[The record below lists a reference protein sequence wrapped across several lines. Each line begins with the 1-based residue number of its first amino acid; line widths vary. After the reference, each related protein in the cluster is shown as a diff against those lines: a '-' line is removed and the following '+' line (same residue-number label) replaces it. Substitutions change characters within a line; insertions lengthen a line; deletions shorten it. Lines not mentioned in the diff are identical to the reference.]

1 MSRLESRVAL
11 VTGAGQGIG
20 EAIAREF
27 VAEGAW
33 VGVIDING
41 RAAEAV
47 AGSLGALARPLVF
60 DITDHGAYRRAVD
73 QVLAERGRIDILVSN
88 AAVSITGD
96 VFEDTAAAWQRT
108 LAVNLEAVHWGAKLV
123 APIMSRQGWG
133 RIVNITSIQALAT
146 DGRVGAY
153 CASKGGIVALT
164 HSLAVE
170 LAPHGILVNA
180 IAPGFI
186 QTPLSVTDGVDET
199 TTDYFQTWYVK
210 YRKVPLARP
219 GQPREVARA
228 VVFLSS
234 EDCSYVTGSTLVVD
248 GGLTVTF

>member
-1 MSRLESRVAL
+1 MGWLEERVAL

-33 VGVIDING
+33 VGVIDIN
-41 RAAEAV
+41 RQPAESVAA
-47 AGSLGALARPLVF
+47 SLGAEARALVF
-60 DITDHGAYRRAVD
+60 DVTDREAYRRAVD
-73 QVLAERGRIDILVSN
+73 AVLAERGKIDILVSN
-88 AAVSITGD
+88 AAVSIPGD
-96 VFEDTAAAWQRT
+96 IFEDSASTWERT

-123 APIMSRQGWG
+123 APSMSHEHWG
-133 RIVNITSIQALAT
+133 RIVNITSVHAMAT

-180 IAPGFI
+180 VAPGFI
-186 QTPLSVTDGVDET
+186 QTPFSVVDGVDET
-199 TTDYFQTWYVK
+199 TTDDFRTWYVNR
-210 YRKVPLARP
+210 RKIPLARA